1 MNQFNNKTMK
11 QFNNKATV
19 ILIVMLSTISVYSQT
34 AGNSGMAFLKYGFGA
49 RSIAL
54 GDAGNSLS
62 NDLTSLFYNPAKLAL
77 TDKSEVLFMHNEWI
91 QDISSEVVG
100 VKTEFWN
107 VPIAFGFNVTSIGEI
122 EYREIPST
130 DPISKFD
137 YNYFFGSISS
147 GFDITEEIFFGASFK
162 YLYEGVLNDE
172 ATGYGLDFGV
182 HYLLPYN
189 GLTASAVIKNIG
201 SMDALRTESTKLPSE
216 FRIGTAYT
224 FSLEESYFD
233 FTAGVELLKYLDTE
247 DNHFN
252 FGGEVVYKKLI
263 AARAGYQTG
272 FEDRGLTTGVGLM
285 WGNLKFDYAF
295 LPFSLGLGSAN
306 LFSLQFKF

>member
-1 MNQFNNKTMK
+1 MKHLNNKFTIITII
-11 QFNNKATV
+11 A
-19 ILIVMLSTISVYSQT
+19 LLSIPIYSQT

-49 RSIAL
+49 RNIAL

-62 NDLTSLFYNPAKLAL
+62 NDITSLFYNPAKLAL
-77 TDKSEVLFMHNEWI
+77 TDRSEVMFMHNEWI
-91 QDISSEVVG
+91 QDVRSEVVG
-100 VKTEFWN
+100 VKTELWN
-107 VPIAFGFNVTSIGEI
+107 VPLAFGFNVTSVSEI
-122 EYREIPST
+122 PYREIASEEPDT
-130 DPISKFD
+130 KFD
-137 YNYFFGSISS
+137 YNYFYGSISS
-147 GFDITEEIFFGASFK
+147 GFDITEEIFFGASIK

-182 HYLLPYN
+182 HYLLPYK

-201 SMDALRTESTKLPSE
+201 SMDALRSESTKLPTE
-216 FRIGTAYT
+216 FRVGAAYT
-224 FSLEESYFD
+224 FTPEESDFE
-233 FTAGVELLKYLDTE
+233 FTAGAELLKYLDTE

-272 FEDRGLTTGVGLM
+272 FESRGLTAGIGLI

-295 LPFSLGLGSAN
+295 LPFNELGNAN

>member
-1 MNQFNNKTMK
+1 MK
-11 QFNNKATV
+11 QLKNKITIIIIIA
-19 ILIVMLSTISVYSQT
+19 LASISVYSQS

-49 RSIAL
+49 RNIAL
-54 GDAGNSLS
+54 GDAGTSLS

-77 TDKSEVLFMHNEWI
+77 NNNSEIMFMHNEWI
-91 QDISSEVVG
+91 EDIRSEVLG
-100 VKTEFWN
+100 VKTEFWD
-107 VPIAFGFNVTSIGEI
+107 VPFAFGFNVTTVDGLEA
-122 EYREIPST
+122 REIASEEP
-130 DPISKFD
+130 DSKFQ

-162 YLYEGVLNDE
+162 YLYEGVLNDQ

-182 HYLLPYN
+182 HYLLPYK

-201 SMDALRTESTKLPSE
+201 SMDALRSQSTKLPTE
-216 FRIGTAYT
+216 FRVGAAYT
-224 FSLEESYFD
+224 LTPEESDFD
-233 FTAGVELLKYLDTE
+233 FTAGAELLKYLDVE

-252 FGGEVVYKKLI
+252 LGGEVVYKKLI

-272 FEDRGLTTGVGLM
+272 FESRGLTAGIGLM
-285 WGNLKFDYAF
+285 WGSLKFDYAF
-295 LPFSLGLGSAN
+295 LPFNQGLGSAN

>member
-1 MNQFNNKTMK
+1 MK
-11 QFNNKATV
+11 QLSNKL
-19 ILIVMLSTISVYSQT
+19 ILTLILLLSTITIYSQT
-34 AGNSGMAFLKYGFGA
+34 SGNSGMAFLQHGFGA
-49 RSIAL
+49 RNIAL
-54 GDAGNSLS
+54 GDAGTSLS

-77 TDKSEVLFMHNEWI
+77 NNNSEIMFMHNEWI
-91 QDISSEVVG
+91 QDIRSEVLG
-100 VKTEFWN
+100 VKTEFWD
-107 VPIAFGFNVTSIGEI
+107 VPIAFGFNVTTVDGLEA
-122 EYREIPST
+122 REIASEEP
-130 DPISKFD
+130 DSKFQ

-182 HYLLPYN
+182 HYLLPYK

-201 SMDALRTESTKLPSE
+201 SMDALRSESTKLPTE
-216 FRIGTAYT
+216 FRVGAAYT
-224 FSLEESYFD
+224 FTPEESDFD
-233 FTAGVELLKYLDTE
+233 FTAGAELLKYLDAE

-272 FEDRGLTTGVGLM
+272 FESRGLTAGIGLM
-285 WGNLKFDYAF
+285 WGSLKFDYAF
-295 LPFSLGLGSAN
+295 LPFNLGLGSAN